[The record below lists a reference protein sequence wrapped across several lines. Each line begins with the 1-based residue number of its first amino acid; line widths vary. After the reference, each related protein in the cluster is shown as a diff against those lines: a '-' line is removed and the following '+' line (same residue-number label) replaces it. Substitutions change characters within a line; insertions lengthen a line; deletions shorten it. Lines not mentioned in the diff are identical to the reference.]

1 MRREDRRAALAAYKQ
16 RKPPAGIYAVR
27 CTVSGRCWVGSARDL
42 DAVRNR
48 HWFALRLGSNRH
60 TGLQQAWRDHGE
72 AAFAFERV
80 EVLSQD
86 LADWQRDQALKDRL
100 VFWLAEMKAEAI

>member
-1 MRREDRRAALAAYKQ
+1 MKKEERRAAIAAYKQ
-16 RKPPAGIYAVR
+16 RKVPAGIYAVR
-27 CTVSGRCWVGSARDL
+27 CTASGRCWVGSARDL
-42 DAVRNR
+42 DAARNR

-60 TGLQQAWRDHGE
+60 AGLQAAWCDHGE

-80 EVLSQD
+80 EVLSAD

-100 VFWLAEMKAEAI
+100 AFWLARMEAEAI

>member
-1 MRREDRRAALAAYKQ
+1 MKREERRAAVAAYKE
-16 RKPPAGIYAVR
+16 RKAPAGIYAIH
-27 CTVSGRCWVGSARDL
+27 CTGSGECWVGSARDL

-48 HWFALRLGSNRH
+48 HWFALRLGSSRH

-80 EVLSQD
+80 EVLSAD
-86 LADWQRDQALKDRL
+86 LADWQRDRALKDRL
-100 VFWLAEMKAEAI
+100 AFWLARMEAEAI